1 MIAPVQG
8 ISLPVAPELTGS
20 KTAAPGASFKEVFQT
35 AVQGVENTRAEANQA
50 VASFLNGDD
59 VELHTAALSAQKA
72 ELSFEMFLQVRN
84 KVVQAYQ
91 EIMRSQL

>member
-8 ISLPVAPELTGS
+8 IPLPVAPELAGARS
-20 KTAAPGASFKEVFQT
+20 AAPGPSFKEVFQT
-35 AVQGVENTRAEANQA
+35 AVENVEQTRTDAGQA
-50 VASFLNGDD
+50 ITSFLNGED
-59 VELHTAALSAQKA
+59 VELHTAALSTQKA